1 MSNTSRPHGRP
12 FLASA
17 APQQAGRRDFL
28 KAGAALVVRFAGEP
42 AAAAGTAASAGAPA
56 GAAGTAAMPASPAK
70 TVALDRVDGFLA
82 IDDAG
87 KVTVYSGKVDLGTGI
102 RTAMAQIAAEEL
114 CVPLDSVTVI
124 QGDTLLT
131 PDQGVTFGSL
141 SIQVGGMQI
150 RQAAATAREA
160 LLDQAAGRLG
170 VDRSLLKAAD
180 GMIAPTAAAA
190 GSAASQ
196 AAGVSYAELLGGKRL
211 ELAVDAKAP
220 LKPPAEYTIVGKSV
234 ARLDIPDKVTGRFTY
249 MQDFKLDGMLHAR
262 VVRPPAMKAKLV
274 SYNDWDCR
282 KMPGYVG
289 IVRKGDFIAVLSRTE
304 WGAIR
309 AAGALETQWTDW
321 NGLPEQAKLWEW
333 VRSVKVNKTE
343 QFQGVGDPVPAL
355 AAEGAR
361 TFSASY
367 DFPVQTHG
375 SLGPSCAV
383 AAYEDG
389 KLTCWTASQ
398 ATHLL
403 RRQLANMLSMKADDI
418 HCIYLEG
425 SGCYGRN
432 GHEDAAADAA
442 LIATEVGLPVR
453 VQWMRADEHGWDP
466 KGPPTLLDHKAALD
480 DRGAITAWQS
490 EVYIPDRPKEIAVT
504 LVAADHAGL
513 PKEEAHPGN
522 IHASLAI
529 PYAVPNIRCSAKWL
543 AQTPFRPS
551 WIRTPGRM
559 QNTFANESFLD
570 ELADAAGVD
579 PIEFRLRNLTDAR
592 GREVLER
599 LAKLANWGPRA
610 KSREAGDVVHGR
622 GVSYTKYELV
632 RTYVGMVADVA
643 VDRSSGEVKVE
654 RCYVTHDCGQIINPD
669 GLRNQIEGNVVQ
681 TVGRTL
687 FEEILFDR
695 STVTSRDWESYRTI
709 RFPEVPAIAID
720 LIDRPGEKPWGA
732 GEPTAAVVP
741 SAIATAVF
749 DATGIRLRSVPF
761 TPQKVQKAMKAI

>member
-1 MSNTSRPHGRP
+1 MTTSG
-12 FLASA
+12 FD
-17 APQQAGRRDFL
+17 RRDFL
-28 KAGAALVVRFAGEP
+28 KAGGVMMVTFALDGVGVPRATAQTQPGAGAAAG
-42 AAAAGTAASAGAPA
+42 AAAAAAP
-56 GAAGTAAMPASPAK
+56 K

-82 IDDAG
+82 IDSTGA
-87 KVTVYSGKVDLGTGI
+87 VTVYSGKVDLGTGV
-102 RTAMAQIAAEEL
+102 RTALAQIAAEEL
-114 CVPLDSVTVI
+114 CVPLASVTVV

-160 LLDQAAGRLG
+160 LLAQAAARLG
-170 VDRSLLKAAD
+170 ADRASLRARD
-180 GMIAPTAAAA
+180 GVVAAA
-190 GSAASQ
+190 G
-196 AAGVSYAELLGGKRL
+196 AAGIGYGELVGDRRL
-211 ELAVDAKAP
+211 DLAVDPKAP
-220 LKPPAEYTIVGKSV
+220 LKPSADYTIVGTSV
-234 ARLDIPDKVTGRFTY
+234 QRLDIPDKVTGRFTY
-249 MQDFKLDGMLHAR
+249 MQDFRLDGMIHAR
-262 VVRPPAMKAKLV
+262 VVRPPAMKAKLL
-274 SYNDWDCR
+274 SFNDWDCR
-282 KMPGYVG
+282 EIPGYIGV
-289 IVRKGDFIAVLSRTE
+289 VRKGDFLAVLSRTE

-309 AAGALETQWTDW
+309 AMDAIEARWSDW
-321 NGLPEQAKLWEW
+321 SGLPEQAKLWEW
-333 VRSVKVNKTE
+333 VRSVKVNKVE
-343 QFQGVGDPVPAL
+343 SFQSVGDPTQAMG
-355 AAEGAR
+355 ADGAR
-361 TFSASY
+361 TFGASY

-403 RRQLANMLSMKADDI
+403 RRQLSNMLQMKPDDI
-418 HCIYLEG
+418 RCVYLEG

-442 LIATEVGLPVR
+442 LIAREVGVPVR
-453 VQWMRADEHGWDP
+453 VQWMREDEHGWDP

-480 DRGAITAWQS
+480 ASGGITAWQS
-490 EVYIPDRPKEIAVT
+490 DVYIPDRPKEIAVT
-504 LVAADHAGL
+504 LVAADLAGL

-529 PYAVPNIRCSAKWL
+529 PYKVPNIRCSANWL
-543 AQTPFRPS
+543 AETPFKPS

-559 QNTFANESFLD
+559 QNTFANESFMD

-579 PIEFRLRNLTDAR
+579 PMEFRLRYLDDRR

-599 LAKLANWGPRA
+599 LAKLADWKPRQGTARDSGPLMR
-610 KSREAGDVVHGR
+610 GR

-632 RTYVGMVADVA
+632 RTYVGMVADVE
-643 VDRSSGEVKVE
+643 VNRDSGAVKVT

-695 STVTSRDWESYRTI
+695 STVTSRDWSTYRTI
-709 RFPEVPAIAID
+709 LFPEVPAIDIE
-720 LIDRPGEKPWGA
+720 LINRPEEKPWGA

-741 SAIATAVF
+741 SAIANAVF
-749 DATGIRLRSVPF
+749 DASGVRMRSVPF
-761 TPQKVQKAMKAI
+761 SPAKLLAGLRAI